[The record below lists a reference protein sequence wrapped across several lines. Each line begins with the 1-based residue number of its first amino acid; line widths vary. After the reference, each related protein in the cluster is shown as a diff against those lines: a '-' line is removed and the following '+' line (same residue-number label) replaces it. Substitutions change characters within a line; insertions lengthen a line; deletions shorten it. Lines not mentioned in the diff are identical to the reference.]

1 MIYSIIQQQYKKYK
15 EQYPGTYILSRI
27 PYVSEEGVALRD
39 MKFYQEM
46 EAAIAGMM
54 ANRIG
59 ITVKGLGRWAQ
70 IAQRFSDMWF
80 GYEKTDKAFD
90 DMHKKI
96 TRWGMD
102 QEAVQRR
109 RVPAGQDRVYQ
120 VKFGNNPQEIRWS
133 TAAEGAMGATLNLGK
148 SVSMYVPMTP
158 DQYLNL
164 AKQASLT
171 DPYSKKSIAAITKGV
186 MKGKKV
192 AVPFLRVEISKD
204 GTIGRVRSHEG
215 RHRATVA
222 KNINGPESTI
232 PVAIQFVLRESPE
245 KAGIWGTTIEAQE
258 AFKNTDYGRQ
268 DLTHKALLNKWLTQ
282 GTLSNEDLNTKQ
294 SAYNIINT
302 VYQSFEQ
309 DPNTSFAFSDPYL
322 NYEGPNS
329 SMEVGNLSQDEVK
342 LSRYETRETTR
353 KFDKAVEDVAS
364 TWDGRPGGTATIRKM
379 SAVAAAIAHPK
390 SIGKQNTPFQFLWNN
405 IMNMEQKA
413 RSLQQKF
420 SSILAKRFFR
430 FWEDPVVRE
439 VLQKAIIIAQ
449 MTRPTTIEGLMDE
462 QGRVTLVAPVE
473 GGAADMPLAQ
483 GEIVILEG
491 DVLGAFLDVWQVMKD
506 VNIEWLKTEIATGYI
521 PTLVEALRVL
531 KRQMPELPE
540 LQKGGPFD
548 FEGMDTSQI
557 SNLLEMLDYGQ
568 LKFIRDNLSMVMM
581 KIASKRVYGKEDIIG
596 PEMDEGIV
604 QRINNILGDDSSGL
618 NTLIET
624 AGMLE
629 GRKLW
634 PYAPL
639 MRFGNFYINVYDP
652 EDKDKVLYNEHFET
666 RAEGFAK
673 RDELLLKY
681 PDAIVSQ
688 VEEKTI
694 DDIRADIAAM
704 KKGGKP
710 VTLEYLAQY
719 LSDTNARKYQ
729 EIIQAVRKELKEK
742 KLDREIVGINQFFE
756 ERKRDVGMEG
766 VPGYSADFARSI
778 SQYLQIA
785 SSTLARNRYISEA
798 NKNYTRTLIY
808 AKEQKDVNL
817 EKFTRKYWKYV
828 EDPVQEFAKTRRM
841 GFWWYLGG
849 NMSSAILQTMSMV
862 QFTGPLLAQLVNP
875 NFIPGKGFVPVLNAL
890 RKGATNASSMVVHGV
905 AGERQ
910 YQDVFMDFT
919 KVEKLPISDGAK
931 QALFNAIA
939 DGTIKQG
946 QAFEEAGIVPNQ
958 VYKEMGSQRGRA
970 KAFRFLENV
979 VIAGSFNTFEVA
991 SRASA
996 FMAIYELAET
1006 NPKVLENAEAL
1017 YGNDMEYQLAK
1028 QQFGPTPEALARYMT
1043 SETFGE
1049 YGKRNRQWLGR
1060 NLGSLAALF
1069 MTYMTQMMG
1078 LMYRMANPP
1087 IIKRKP
1093 GGKGFTIGI
1102 MDPTKTKAQ
1111 NRAGRLAFA
1120 RMMMMMV
1127 ITGGI
1132 FGIPGGEDAED
1143 LYDITKKMLTG
1154 VESDI
1159 RTEFRNMLYEAG
1171 WGPTMIESMEKGLIS
1186 SLVNIDVQRRVGFGM
1201 VPWSQQVRALL
1212 NIVGIPTGAKAEQM
1226 LGAPGSVYADAIRGW
1241 LDHGVREGDIGKAIQ
1256 MSSPTFVRNIMKAA
1270 EYSPYGDGFA
1280 STGYGQVLTD
1290 DISGLDLFWQSI
1302 GFTPTS
1308 IAAQREAI
1316 YQERKLDKAT
1326 NMKRQRINS
1335 RITNAYVDIIQGGLQ
1350 HDGVK
1355 MNEGQQKIHDILMDL
1370 MDWNSTQPYHLQ
1382 FTPDIKS
1389 LHAEAMMAVFPNYRI
1404 IKSNRKLAAEKMKV
1418 RLALGL
1424 D

>member
-1 MIYSIIQQQYKKYK
+1 MTGLYDKY
-15 EQYPGTYILSRI
+15 
-27 PYVSEEGVALRD
+27 
-39 MKFYQEM
+39 
-46 EAAIAGMM
+46 
-54 ANRIG
+54 N
-59 ITVKGLGRWAQ
+59 
-70 IAQRFSDMWF
+70 
-80 GYEKTDKAFD
+80 
-90 DMHKKI
+90 
-96 TRWGMD
+96 
-102 QEAVQRR
+102 
-109 RVPAGQDRVYQ
+109 
-120 VKFGNNPQEIRWS
+120 
-133 TAAEGAMGATLNLGK
+133 
-148 SVSMYVPMTP
+148 SMYVYMTP
-158 DQYLNL
+158 DQFLNL
-164 AKQASLT
+164 SPAFKKQMGSVVFDT
-171 DPYSKKSIAAITKGV
+171 TRKKSIEFITKGI

-192 AVPFLRVEISKD
+192 APPFLTIEISKD
-204 GTIGRVRSHEG
+204 GTIGKVVNHEG
-215 RHRATVA
+215 RHRATIA
-222 KNINGPESTI
+222 KNINGPQSTI
-232 PVAIQFVLRESPE
+232 PVAIRFILKEDSQPFTIADQIQKLHNYINVMAGKYGETITRTHQLQNLSREIETLRTAKNYKQAHEIEKEMAWTINEFNDVLSELGEDAYILSAAELFVGMDKVFKRELAITENIFISE
-245 KAGIWGTTIEAQE
+245 DKDNAY
-258 AFKNTDYGRQ
+258 KNNKTGRQ
-268 DLTHKALLNKWLTQ
+268 DPTHRTILSKWLEQ
-282 GTLSNEDLNTKQ
+282 GTLSNQDLSTKQ

-309 DPNTSFAFSDPYL
+309 NPDNSFAFSDPYI

-329 SMEVGNLSQDEVK
+329 SMEIGDFTETEVK
-342 LSRYETRETTR
+342 LSRYETRETIR

-379 SAVAAAIAHPK
+379 SAVAAAIGHPK

-483 GEIVILEG
+483 GEVVILEG

-568 LKFIRDNLSMVMM
+568 LKFIRDNLSMIMM

-596 PEMDEGIV
+596 PEIDEGII

-618 NTLIET
+618 NKLIET

-666 RAEGFAK
+666 RADGFAK

-808 AKEQKDVNL
+808 AKEQKDINL

-979 VIAGSFNTFEVA
+979 VIAGAFNTFEVA

-1006 NPKVLENAEAL
+1006 NSKVLDNADVL

-1028 QQFGPTPEALARYMT
+1028 EQFGRTPEALARYMT

-1102 MDPTKTKAQ
+1102 ADPTKTKAQ

-1171 WGPTMIESMEKGLIS
+1171 WGPTMIESVEKGLIS

-1201 VPWSQQVRALL
+1201 MPWSQQVRALL
-1212 NIVGIPTGAKAEQM
+1212 NIAGIPTGAKAEQM

-1241 LDHGVREGDIGKAIQ
+1241 LDHGLREGDIWKAVQ
-1256 MSSPTFVRNIMKAA
+1256 MSSPTFIRNILKAA
-1270 EYSPYGDGFA
+1270 EYSPYGNGFA
-1280 STGYGQVLTD
+1280 DTGYGQVLTD
-1290 DISGLDLFWQSI
+1290 DISTLDLFWQSI

-1308 IAAQREAI
+1308 IAAEREAI

-1382 FTPDIKS
+1382 FTPDIRS

-1404 IKSNRKLAAEKMKV
+1404 IKSNRKLAGEKMKI